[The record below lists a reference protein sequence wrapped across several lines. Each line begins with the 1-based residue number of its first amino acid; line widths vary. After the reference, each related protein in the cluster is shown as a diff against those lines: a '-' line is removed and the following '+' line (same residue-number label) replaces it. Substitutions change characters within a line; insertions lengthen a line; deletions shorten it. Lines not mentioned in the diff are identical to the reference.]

1 MPKGRGYPG
10 DAGYRITM
18 DDLERKLY
26 YIKTHKGARDFSIT
40 GAYGKVKLSDGDGAR
55 SLSPLLS
62 KGELW
67 DFLTA
72 LEVGLQYKK
81 RSPQLT
87 EVDYDEFKKAK
98 LPDDYYKK
106 MRAKGGF
113 DASKVWLDKYKAA
126 KTKLGKTSRRG
137 M

>member
-18 DDLERKLY
+18 DDLQRKLY
-26 YIKTHKGARDFSIT
+26 YIKAHKGARDFSIS
-40 GAYGKVKLSDGDGAR
+40 GAYGKVKVSVADGSRDI
-55 SLSPLLS
+55 SPLMS
-62 KGELW
+62 KAELYS
-67 DFLTA
+67 FLTA
-72 LEVGLQYKK
+72 LEGGLLYKK
-81 RSPQLT
+81 RSPKLT
-87 EVDYDEFKKAK
+87 EVHYDEFKKAK

-106 MRAKGGF
+106 MQSKGRY
-113 DASKVWLDKYKAA
+113 DYDKVWLDKYKAA